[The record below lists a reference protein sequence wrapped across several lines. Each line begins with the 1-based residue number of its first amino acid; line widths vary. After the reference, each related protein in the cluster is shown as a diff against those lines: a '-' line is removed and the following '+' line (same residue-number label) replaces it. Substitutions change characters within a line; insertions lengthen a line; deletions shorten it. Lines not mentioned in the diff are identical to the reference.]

1 MKKLI
6 TNLTEQYI
14 KMEAKGKQGLRY
26 KLYGFI
32 IRCYKRHEGK
42 TVSRK
47 WFWFWGRFHLPPFWW
62 RTKTFKIITSCM
74 VILTVGIV
82 ALYLLSNQNA
92 EKIVSDIS
100 LTPIERSS
108 NGSSEN
114 TNSVESSD
122 DRPKMY
128 EGSLDI
134 EETENYDFLR
144 YDLSDAV
151 AKNSDTVGW
160 LTVDYCGINYP
171 VVQGTDN
178 DFYLKHDFYKNYN
191 SHGWIFRD
199 CRFNDTTYHN
209 TVLYGHNLMVGGMFS
224 NLSSIF
230 DSKESVYV
238 KFQSTSST
246 YIYKVVSVYTT
257 EPVLE
262 YIEMN
267 FDSIEKLRK
276 FHKDI
281 LASNQWKYAP
291 KEDLKD
297 DDRILTLSTCY
308 GDNRL
313 AVHCKLLASE
323 IL

>member
-6 TNLTEQYI
+6 TNLTDEYI
-14 KMEAKGKQGLRY
+14 KLEAKDKQGLKY

-32 IRCYKRHEGK
+32 IRQYKKHEGK
-42 TVSRK
+42 QVSRK
-47 WFWFWGRFHLPPFWW
+47 WFWFWGRFHLPPYWW

-74 VILTVGIV
+74 IVLTIGIV
-82 ALYLLSNQNA
+82 AWYFLSNQNA
-92 EKIVSDIS
+92 EKIVSEIS
-100 LTPIERSS
+100 LPEIEQSNKGHSVDSS
-108 NGSSEN
+108 I
-114 TNSVESSD
+114 ESSD

-128 EGSLDI
+128 EGSLDM
-134 EETENYDFLR
+134 EETETYDFLR
-144 YDLSDAV
+144 YDLSDAI

-160 LTVDYCGINYP
+160 LEVEYCGINYP
-171 VVQGTDN
+171 VVQGKDN

-199 CRFNDTTYHN
+199 CRYNDSTYRN

-224 NLSSIF
+224 SLSSIL
-230 DSKESVYV
+230 DSKEPVYV
-238 KFQSTSST
+238 KFQSISST

-267 FDSIEKLRK
+267 FESIEKLRK

-281 LASNQWKYAP
+281 MASNQWKYAP
-291 KEDLKD
+291 KEELKD

-313 AVHCKLLASE
+313 AVHCKLLSSE